1 MYARKAA
8 SPRPLFVL
16 VRLPPSRFALRRAKK
31 AGRYIEVRLKP
42 DTTSVYC
49 FGSSILIFDSGSTLP
64 SSAADP
70 VG

>member
-1 MYARKAA
+1 MNVVRLKPDTTPYKRKAA
-8 SPRPLFVL
+8 SPRPLFVQ
-16 VRLPPSRFALRRAKK
+16 
-31 AGRYIEVRLKP
+31 VRLKP